1 MMLLLFTSTP
11 ARCCNHRW
19 IDRWT
24 DIKGRVEELE
34 RKSGSR
40 NTISADATPRGMLGY
55 LKDKKANM
63 GKAGKKAG
71 RETGNLLVDTKVA
84 LDEAAKLHAKKI
96 KKRHK
101 KTVNEIE
108 AGVDNAKKSVE
119 KTARKA
125 KRGILKAFVGVGIGL
140 GLHKEG
146 KKKGKGKKKM

>member
-1 MMLLLFTSTP
+1 MLQNYTQK
-11 ARCCNHRW
+11 R
-19 IDRWT
+19 
-24 DIKGRVEELE
+24 
-34 RKSGSR
+34 SR
-40 NTISADATPRGMLGY
+40 NGT
-55 LKDKKANM
+55 
-63 GKAGKKAG
+63 
-71 RETGNLLVDTKVA
+71 
-84 LDEAAKLHAKKI
+84 
-96 KKRHK
+96 K